1 MSAPGHPSGP
11 RGYEGPDQMI
21 NHSLPGFAF
30 AALLTG
36 FAGPASAAS
45 DVVIQTD
52 QAKIISVSGRPGTVV
67 VGNPSIADVTVQGDR
82 IVLMG
87 RNYGVTNLIILDR
100 DGNQLAALDVTVQIT
115 DKNAVQVFK
124 AGGRMTLACAPM
136 CEQTLQVGDD
146 TTKVFEPLTRQMQT
160 KSDIA
165 SGTAKAQ

>member
-1 MSAPGHPSGP
+1 
-11 RGYEGPDQMI
+11 MI
-21 NHSLPGFAF
+21 NISLPGLAF
-30 AALLTG
+30 ATALISL
-36 FAGPASAAS
+36 AGPAAAAS
-45 DVVIQTD
+45 DVTLNAD
-52 QAKIISVSGRPGTVV
+52 QAKIIFVSGQPGTVV

-115 DKNAVQVFK
+115 DKNAVHVYK
-124 AGGRMTLACAPM
+124 AGGRMSLTCAPT

-146 TTKVFEPLTRQMQT
+146 GTKVFDPLTRQMQT

-165 SGTAKAQ
+165 SGTSKAE